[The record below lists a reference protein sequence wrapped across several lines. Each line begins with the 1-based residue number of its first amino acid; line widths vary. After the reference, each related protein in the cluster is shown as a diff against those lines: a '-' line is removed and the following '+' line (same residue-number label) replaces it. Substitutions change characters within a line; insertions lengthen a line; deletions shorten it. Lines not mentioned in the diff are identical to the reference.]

1 MADAQSVVVSWPQAA
16 LFRFP
21 PTNAPVP
28 VAPAPA
34 AFSMMRPFNIAQ
46 PLYASALEVTV
57 PLTVATVYAVAV
69 KALNRYNGS
78 RNKQPWAISKTGVFH
93 MFVVAHNVLLAVYSA
108 WTFVGMLATMG
119 RAIVA
124 PTHPDG
130 LAATVDSLCRL
141 HGPPGLGASAYFNET
156 TRAWQSIGQPAQ
168 SGMDPSSMGRIWNEG
183 LAYYGWIFYLS
194 KFYEVLDTLIILA
207 KGKSSSTLQT
217 YHHAGAMICMWAGMR
232 YMSAPIW
239 MFVLVNSFIHSLMYT
254 YYTLTAFG
262 VKVPVGVKRALTSM
276 QITQF
281 LVGAT
286 YAMAHSFLQYLVPV
300 TTSKTLTVPH
310 TVSPMPIATATPS
323 PAGVLEALKKL
334 LLGSQDV
341 VEAAAPA
348 LAPGVKT
355 IVVSEK
361 SRVTQ
366 SCIVT
371 TGETFAIWLN
381 VLYLAPLTWLFVSFF
396 VTSYVKRSNAAHKI
410 KGALHHHEN
419 NVTLAEKAGWD
430 AARDVER
437 EVYGGQDLVQAMARN
452 THDANGTPDSQSD
465 LSVASR
471 VQARPR
477 RRA

>member
-1 MADAQSVVVSWPQAA
+1 MADAQSVVVSWPEAA

-21 PTNAPVP
+21 PTNAPEP
-28 VAPAPA
+28 LAPAPA
-34 AFSMMRPFNIAQ
+34 ALSVMRPFNIAQ
-46 PLYASALEVTV
+46 PLYAWALEVTV

-78 RNKQPWAISKTGVFH
+78 RNKQPWAVSKTRLFH
-93 MFVVAHNVLLAVYSA
+93 CFVVAHNVLLAVYSA
-108 WTFVGMLATMG
+108 WTFVGMLATMR

-124 PTHPDG
+124 PTHSDG
-130 LAATVDSLCRL
+130 LAATLDSLCRL

-156 TRAWQSIGQPAQ
+156 TQAWQSLDSSLDA
-168 SGMDPSSMGRIWNEG
+168 SSMGRIWNEG

-194 KFYEVLDTLIILA
+194 KFYEVLDTFIILA

-254 YYTLTAFG
+254 YYTLTAFA

-286 YAMAHSFLQYLVPV
+286 YAMTHSFIQYLVPV
-300 TTSKTLTVPH
+300 VTSKTITVPEA
-310 TVSPMPIATATPS
+310 SSALPLATATPS
-323 PAGVLEALKKL
+323 PAGMLESLRKL
-334 LLGSQDV
+334 LLGSQHV
-341 VEAAAPA
+341 AKAAAAPA
-348 LAPGVKT
+348 VSPSFKT
-355 IVVSEK
+355 IVVSET

-366 SCIVT
+366 PCIVT

-410 KGALHHHEN
+410 KGALQRHQN
-419 NVTLAEKAGWD
+419 NVILAEKAGWD

-437 EVYGGQDLVQAMARN
+437 EVYGGQDLVHAMTKN
-452 THDANGTPDSQSD
+452 TQDANGSADSQSES
-465 LSVASR
+465 SVASR
-471 VQARPR
+471 VQGRAR